1 MKITLKLLKFAMK
14 WTNVNTIVG
23 LCLFSL
29 SLIACHSQTEQE
41 GLIGRWKYISIKK
54 DTSIFIPIGKDDVLT
69 FNKDQTF
76 EYHLELA
83 NKHKFGEWLFKNEA
97 IQLIYHQP
105 DTVRIFSVDIISKDH
120 LKFHEGSVVF
130 DLKKAY

>member
-14 WTNVNTIVG
+14 WTNVNIIVG

-54 DTSIFIPIGKDDVLT
+54 DTSIFIPVGIDDVLT

-83 NKHKFGEWLFKNEA
+83 NKHKSGEWLFKNEA

>member
-54 DTSIFIPIGKDDVLT
+54 DTSIFIPVGKDDVLT

-83 NKHKFGEWLFKNEA
+83 NKHKSGEWLFKNEA
-97 IQLIYHQP
+97 IQLTYHHP
-105 DTVRIFSVDIISKDH
+105 DTVRIFTVDIISKDH

-130 DLKKAY
+130 DLKKVY

>member
-54 DTSIFIPIGKDDVLT
+54 DTSIFIPVGKDDVLT

-76 EYHLELA
+76 EYDLELA
-83 NKHKFGEWLFKNEA
+83 NKHKSGEWLFKNEA

-120 LKFHEGSVVF
+120 LNFHEGSVVF